1 MEPLE
6 YRSVIKFLN
15 MQGKSPSVIF
25 EEMFS
30 VYQEECPSYETVK
43 YWVRNFKS
51 GFLSIHDSP
60 REGRPKFVVTE
71 DSVCQLKTLVLED
84 RRVTVKQLA
93 AITKMSVGSI
103 ETILHDH
110 LHMSKVSARWVP
122 WLLTPNQKEQRA
134 DSCKELIELESKD
147 TRFFY
152 RIVTMDQTWVHH
164 FYPEMKSSSMQRKTP
179 SSPTPKKARVEPSC
193 GLSPIRSH
201 ITLKDFWRSKKGG
214 RNVSICRVTMWRSNK
229 MWCKFQLSSLI
240 PSQLG

>member
-6 YRSVIKFLN
+6 YRSVIKFLK

-43 YWVRNFKS
+43 HLVRKFKS

-60 REGRPKFVVTE
+60 REGRPNFVVNE
-71 DSVCQLKTLVLED
+71 DSVCQVKTLVLKD

-103 ETILHDH
+103 ENVLHDH

-122 WLLTPNQKEQRA
+122 
-134 DSCKELIELESKD
+134 
-147 TRFFY
+147 
-152 RIVTMDQTWVHH
+152 
-164 FYPEMKSSSMQRKTP
+164 
-179 SSPTPKKARVEPSC
+179 
-193 GLSPIRSH
+193 
-201 ITLKDFWRSKKGG
+201 
-214 RNVSICRVTMWRSNK
+214 
-229 MWCKFQLSSLI
+229 
-240 PSQLG
+240 